1 MVQRG
6 HQVTVISSN
15 SEKRPAIE
23 ALGASAAIGS
33 LEDVDFLTSTLTG
46 ADALFAMVPPKIAE
60 PDHHGYFRG
69 IVSSYI
75 KAIERSGVKRVIYL
89 SSWGADLS
97 EGTGFI
103 VGHNDAENRLNEL
116 SGVDITH
123 LRAGYIYSNLY
134 AFVNMIKN
142 MGNIGSNYGGEDK
155 LVLVHSSDI
164 AAAAAEEFETMDNG
178 YRVRY
183 VASDERTASETAKVL
198 GDAIGKPG
206 LQWMTFSDQQT
217 QEGLQLTGMPPF
229 MAASLVELGASIH
242 SGALGRD
249 YELHK
254 PKSLGKIKIKDFAKD
269 FTAAFQA

>member
-1 MVQRG
+1 LVQRR

-103 VGHNDAENRLNEL
+103 VGHNDAE
-116 SGVDITH
+116 
-123 LRAGYIYSNLY
+123 
-134 AFVNMIKN
+134 
-142 MGNIGSNYGGEDK
+142 
-155 LVLVHSSDI
+155 
-164 AAAAAEEFETMDNG
+164 
-178 YRVRY
+178 
-183 VASDERTASETAKVL
+183 
-198 GDAIGKPG
+198 
-206 LQWMTFSDQQT
+206 
-217 QEGLQLTGMPPF
+217 TG
-229 MAASLVELGASIH
+229 
-242 SGALGRD
+242 
-249 YELHK
+249 
-254 PKSLGKIKIKDFAKD
+254 
-269 FTAAFQA
+269 